1 VRILFV
7 FARAYPAR
15 SAIMLVCLLLAGVAE
30 GVGLSSL
37 LPLLTLATRE
47 TGAPADAGSA
57 LERQVHAALAAV
69 GLEPRIEVLLGVI
82 LAGMTAKAGLVLLA
96 NRQVGYTVAHV
107 ATDLRLSLLRALLAT
122 RWSYYVHQPIGAFA
136 NAVASE
142 AQRASQA
149 YLHGA
154 TILAQLVEACVYVG
168 VALAVSTPA
177 TFAAIGASLVIAG
190 LLGRL
195 VRTGRRAGHRQT
207 VVSKTL
213 LTRLTDVLQAVKPL
227 KAMAR
232 ERLIGPLLER
242 ETERLNRALQREV
255 WSQEALRALQEPL
268 MVGFLALGLYVAL
281 VQLSLPLATVTVL
294 AFLFGRITTTFGKV
308 QRQLHRMVSCESA
321 YDQLAAMIRG
331 AEAVVEP
338 PGGRRV
344 ARLARGLRLQ
354 GVAFSYGEREVLR
367 DVTLEIPAGEI
378 TAVVGRSGAGKTT
391 LADLVL
397 GLAHP
402 TRGEVLVDD
411 VPLAECDLRAWREQV
426 GYVPQE
432 MFLLHESV
440 ALNVSLG
447 DPAVGRDDV
456 ERALQEAGAADFV
469 AALPEGVDTVVG
481 ERGARLSGGQ
491 RQRIAIARALVRR
504 PALLVLDEA
513 TASLDPE
520 TEAALCDTFAKL
532 RGRVTVLAISHQPAI
547 VARADRI
554 YRVADGRVG
563 PASRDSLSA
572 AEIESAA
579 DARTE
584 VGA

>member
-1 VRILFV
+1 MRILFV